1 MKFHYTNFYYIVIYV
16 VQFQLQDLAMTMV
29 ELWTLMDTP
38 EEEQLM
44 FQNVTRNI
52 AAAEHEITEPNSLCL
67 EIINEVLSHY
77 IPPSISYYFNLVH
90 VTHAIYTYNV
100 SCHQAEAE
108 VFRLQE
114 MKMSKIKEVLL
125 KKRLVLEEICRE
137 AHMLV
142 DGKFDA
148 DLSVES
154 IESGTAISS
163 KNKKRKKRRQNKL
176 LIEHC

>member
-1 MKFHYTNFYYIVIYV
+1 MPIWYI
-16 VQFQLQDLAMTMV
+16 
-29 ELWTLMDTP
+29 
-38 EEEQLM
+38 
-44 FQNVTRNI
+44 
-52 AAAEHEITEPNSLCL
+52 
-67 EIINEVLSHY
+67 
-77 IPPSISYYFNLVH
+77 
-90 VTHAIYTYNV
+90 HAIYTYNA

-114 MKMSKIKEVLL
+114 KKTSKIKEVLL

-148 DLSVES
+148 DLSVDS
-154 IESGTAISS
+154 IESSKATSS
-163 KNKKRKKRRQNKL
+163 KNKKRKKRQPNKL